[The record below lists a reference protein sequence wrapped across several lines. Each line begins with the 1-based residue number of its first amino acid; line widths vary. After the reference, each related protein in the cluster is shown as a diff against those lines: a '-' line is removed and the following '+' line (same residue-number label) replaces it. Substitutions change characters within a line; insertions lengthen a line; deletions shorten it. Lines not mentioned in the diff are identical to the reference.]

1 MLFEELSL
9 IVPTRIGPV
18 DLTLHMLH
26 HMFTDAS
33 LTISLASGTL
43 PKSPKTKIP
52 TVTDNLFYQHTIDGN
67 EIGISFEPT
76 N

>member
-1 MLFEELSL
+1 
-9 IVPTRIGPV
+9 
-18 DLTLHMLH
+18 
-26 HMFTDAS
+26 MFTDAS

-76 N
+76 NRPWRNNFKLGSVQS